1 MKYFLFGFFM
11 LFSLIAFVPKT
22 MALDLGGSILN
33 DAGKK
38 AGYDPATTET
48 TLSKNIGIAIN
59 MVLSVVGVLFTVLM
73 VYAGYTWM
81 IARGDDS
88 KIDKAKDI
96 IKASIIGL
104 IITLAAYSISNFVVP
119 RILEKTLSFV
129 DIYSLF
135 V

>member
-1 MKYFLFGFFM
+1 MV
-11 LFSLIAFVPKT
+11 FSLVAFVPKT
-22 MALDLGGSILN
+22 LALDLGN
-33 DAGKK
+33 DIVGDAAKQ
-38 AGYDPATTET
+38 AGYDQSTTDT

-59 MVLSVVGVLFTVLM
+59 MILSVVGVIFTVLM

-81 IARGDDS
+81 VARGDDS
-88 KIDKAKDI
+88 KVDKAKDI